1 MQAGP
6 LVFHSLLH
14 GSIFL
19 PLSRHPLNA
28 IKMPLDECRNGNC
41 YATGTATKTAV
52 TYATGR
58 NSFQFVSIHNICKSI
73 KLLMVYGIDCGRYL
87 KKCIGSITTM
97 VFKKQSIVM
106 N

>member
-58 NSFQFVSIHNICKSI
+58 NPFKQDFQVVSIHTICI
-73 KLLMVYGIDCGRYL
+73 LLILFMVYGIDCGRYI
-87 KKCIGSITTM
+87 KNIIIM
-97 VFKKQSIVM
+97 I
-106 N
+106 

>member
-28 IKMPLDECRNGNC
+28 IKMPLAECRNGNC

-52 TYATGR
+52 TYATVR
-58 NSFQFVSIHNICKSI
+58 NPYKMDFQFVSTYIPLVNQLYNLWYI
-73 KLLMVYGIDCGRYL
+73 GR
-87 KKCIGSITTM
+87 
-97 VFKKQSIVM
+97 IVVDT
-106 N
+106 

>member
-58 NSFQFVSIHNICKSI
+58 NPFKLDFQFVSIHTICTLIINSK
-73 KLLMVYGIDCGRYL
+73 YL
-87 KKCIGSITTM
+87 KKIIITITIV
-97 VFKKQSIVM
+97 VFKI
-106 N
+106 